1 MWRELEPCGSRA
13 ANVDNAVEQVSSPNL
28 PESGQRNGWRLGRGL
43 RIAISVGLLA
53 ILIASVDWPTVL
65 AHVQRLNPAVVAFVM
80 VAWAVQLAVSSWKW
94 QWALRVH
101 RLHFPYSYLTRV
113 LVIGFF
119 LNNFLPTSI
128 GGDAYRIFRTVPAN
142 PPKSRAISAVVLE
155 RLVGLCALL
164 LLGFAGALVL
174 FSSFTLAR
182 AYVLFAAVGATLCV
196 GAVALIRAHSTRWR
210 DSAFLRSKWIS
221 PAVENLRTIAG
232 ARGAWIPLVGISLLF
247 QIQAILIVWS
257 LFNAIDSSVGLP
269 HAALIAASAGVAA
282 VIPFSINGLGIVEAT
297 IAGTAVAVGVS
308 YEAGLLV
315 ALLMRILLIPLT
327 LLAGLFYAFEP
338 PQTRETTS
346 LSG

>member
-1 MWRELEPCGSRA
+1 
-13 ANVDNAVEQVSSPNL
+13 VEQVSSPHL
-28 PESGQRNGWRLGRGL
+28 PESGHRNGLRLGRGV
-43 RIAISVGLLA
+43 RVAISVGLLA
-53 ILIASVDWPTVL
+53 LLIVGLDWTTVL
-65 AHVQRLNPAVVAFVM
+65 GHLERLSPAVAAFVI

-101 RLHFPYSYLTRV
+101 DLKFPYVYLTRV

-128 GGDAYRIFRTVPAN
+128 GGDAYRVFRTVPST

-155 RLVGLCALL
+155 RLVGLASLL
-164 LLGFAGALVL
+164 LLGLAGALVL
-174 FSSFTLAR
+174 FASFKLAR
-182 AYVLFAAVGATLCV
+182 AYVLFAVLAATLCIAALV
-196 GAVALIRAHSTRWR
+196 LIPLALIRTHSRS
-210 DSAFLRSKWIS
+210 DSALLRSKWIA
-221 PAVENLRTIAG
+221 PAVENFRTIAR
-232 ARGAWIPLVGISLLF
+232 ARGAWIPLVALSLLF
-247 QIQAILIVWS
+247 QVQAILILWS
-257 LFNAIDSSVGLP
+257 LFDAFDTSVGLP
-269 HAALIAASAGVAA
+269 HAALIAASAGIAA

-327 LLAGLFYAFEP
+327 LLAALFYAFEP
-338 PQTRETTS
+338 AQVREATS

>member
-1 MWRELEPCGSRA
+1 
-13 ANVDNAVEQVSSPNL
+13 VEQVSSPHL
-28 PESGQRNGWRLGRGL
+28 PESGHRKGWRLGRGL

-53 ILIASVDWPTVL
+53 VLIATVDWPTVL
-65 AHVQRLNPAVVAFVM
+65 AHVERLNPWVVAFVM
-80 VAWAVQLAVSSWKW
+80 IAWAVQLAVSSWKW

-101 RLHFPYSYLTRV
+101 ELNFPYVYLTRV

-128 GGDAYRIFRTVPAN
+128 GGDAYRIFRTVPAA

-155 RLVGLCALL
+155 RLVGLSSLL
-164 LLGFAGALVL
+164 LLGLAGALVL
-174 FSSFTLAR
+174 FSSYELAR
-182 AYVLFAAVGATLCV
+182 GYVLFAVVGATLCI
-196 GAVALIRAHSTRWR
+196 GALALMRAHSKRWS
-210 DSAFLRSKWIS
+210 DSALLRSKWIS
-221 PAVENLRTIAG
+221 PAVENFRTIAR

-247 QIQAILIVWS
+247 QVQAILIIWS
-257 LFNAIDSSVGLP
+257 LFNALGTTVGLP

-327 LLAGLFYAFEP
+327 LLAALFYAFEP
-338 PQTRETTS
+338 PQTREAMPHIQGEVRS
-346 LSG
+346 PR